1 MNNAVPP
8 SEHQP
13 SAVTPEDYQYSPLGY
28 LSFWPAIVL
37 GVLICMGIMGLVP
50 HAAIVYLPWL
60 APLLLGLLIL
70 LGLFAIPRAKKHKEE
85 AWEKRAREAA
95 EAAALAKAAA
105 ADQADAQPVATEA
118 APVAEAKPAEAPKA
132 EVAAPVVA
140 GDVDVLILWGSE
152 TGTAQGLAE
161 MTEAKLKDSGH
172 TARAVSIGNVK
183 LNQLAGFNKVLVLTS
198 TWGDGEPPSNA
209 IDMWEALQKE
219 KVDLSKTAFSV
230 LSLGDTAYPQFCKC
244 GKDFDEFLAS
254 HGAQRI
260 HPRVDCDLDYDANFD
275 KWLKGV
281 QAAIAK

>member
-8 SEHQP
+8 SERPH
-13 SAVTPEDYQYSPLGY
+13 SGVTEEELKYSPVGY
-28 LSFWPAIVL
+28 LSFWPAIIAGL
-37 GVLICMGIMGLVP
+37 LIAMGILGLNP
-50 HAAIVYLPWL
+50 HPDIQQLSWL
-60 APLLLGLLIL
+60 APLLLGAMIL
-70 LGLFAIPRAKKHKEE
+70 LALIVMPRARQPKEE
-85 AWEKRAREAA
+85 AWERRAREAA
-95 EAAALAKAAA
+95 EAAAAAREAAA
-105 ADQADAQPVATEA
+105 ASTPAEAVATVPA
-118 APVAEAKPAEAPKA
+118 AEEKPAEVAKPAAAA
-132 EVAAPVVA
+132 EPVVA

-161 MTEAKLKDSGH
+161 MTESRLKDAGH

-230 LSLGDTAYPQFCKC
+230 LSLGDTAYPLFCKC
-244 GKDFDEFLAS
+244 GKDFDEFLAKQ
-254 HGAQRI
+254 GAQRI